1 MSSDM
6 KLIMESWRSSHVL
19 TETKQDLFEDIE
31 YIQEVLGIKIPL
43 NENNDFVL
51 SEELKKEITLR
62 ENAFQNFFSQ
72 FNPLEAVKKY
82 GQEIGDLFSTL
93 YELVKKPKNI
103 DIYIE
108 SVRKAVIAPV
118 LQKIAKLIDWTSN
131 NGMAKVTEAIQ
142 NIRSKMMGVLKLQTS
157 WKKALLITGLVVGAY
172 YLLDKLKDKGID
184 MITGGLDSI
193 IQKLTSMN
201 IEAVQKILMDFFT
214 KEMPKIATKL
224 FGLKTVAA
232 STGFAGF
239 IVLIVPFIKVLNIA
253 KDTLKAA
260 ILRFK
265 RKSKRRDD
273 RAERVAQARAR
284 GETGIV
290 LEIEK

>member
-1 MSSDM
+1 
-6 KLIMESWRSSHVL
+6 
-19 TETKQDLFEDIE
+19 
-31 YIQEVLGIKIPL
+31 
-43 NENNDFVL
+43 
-51 SEELKKEITLR
+51 
-62 ENAFQNFFSQ
+62 
-72 FNPLEAVKKY
+72 
-82 GQEIGDLFSTL
+82 
-93 YELVKKPKNI
+93 
-103 DIYIE
+103 
-108 SVRKAVIAPV
+108 
-118 LQKIAKLIDWTSN
+118 
-131 NGMAKVTEAIQ
+131 MAKVAEAIQ

-224 FGLKTVAA
+224 FGLKIVAA

-265 RKSKRRDD
+265 RKTKRRDD

>member
-1 MSSDM
+1 
-6 KLIMESWRSSHVL
+6 MENFKCVL

-157 WKKALLITGLVVGAY
+157 WKKSSFNY
-172 YLLDKLKDKGID
+172 W
-184 MITGGLDSI
+184 SCCWC
-193 IQKLTSMN
+193 
-201 IEAVQKILMDFFT
+201 IL
-214 KEMPKIATKL
+214 
-224 FGLKTVAA
+224 
-232 STGFAGF
+232 
-239 IVLIVPFIKVLNIA
+239 PF
-253 KDTLKAA
+253 
-260 ILRFK
+260 R
-265 RKSKRRDD
+265 
-273 RAERVAQARAR
+273 
-284 GETGIV
+284 
-290 LEIEK
+290 